1 MRTAYTIS
9 LGSKPGSS
17 TAGKENAL
25 SLNNYTFGAV
35 RKRLRVC
42 FCTWSCDFSFLDELV
57 VWKVLDDLLCDFP
70 RVDFH
75 PLRLQHLQH
84 HKVTNMNVINV

>member
-1 MRTAYTIS
+1 M
-9 LGSKPGSS
+9 
-17 TAGKENAL
+17 L
-25 SLNNYTFGAV
+25 SLIICLFTLRYNQTSEAV
-35 RKRLRVC
+35 RKPLVC

-84 HKVTNMNVINV
+84 HKVTNSVTLNDHTVNGKMTSFPQKSF